1 MHSYFIR
8 STRFLKAHRDISIF
22 LLITLMFLLLRSL
35 FLGSDYLWLDNV
47 WKLSGGLQKIPW
59 SAVLEKTLTEM
70 LASCNPFLP
79 MLLYRVI
86 LNTFGPHILYLR
98 LPAILISLLS
108 LYILHRSLLKLFSI
122 QWARYLPQILFTLSV
137 PSIIYSRQLHQ
148 TMFYFFST
156 MLQFYLFLTM
166 VQELTPVSPLNDI
179 RRKIQVFTCVSIV
192 MLLVNWMSLL
202 IYGMLI
208 SGYFIIVCL
217 KTSAQPN
224 RFKRLISV
232 AADLVFDAIPLVI
245 LAFLRFRLGGTV
257 REYLQP
263 YYVAPGELVKIPSL
277 AYDLLLYHFNF
288 AYTTDLYFPLK
299 ANLISLPFV
308 ILFLIGMGYFML
320 KRKWHIFLWTVGV
333 VITLIAVFAKAMPFG
348 GMRHSF
354 TLAPFLFIFVG
365 YGIEALHAIKRR
377 YALSLQL
384 ANLSAVGCLIIAVLT
399 FSCSG
404 SSLYSKRKS
413 RVNLAT
419 LQKLAEQYQIDTIA
433 GFQEAYDILA
443 IMDYSAGNPLKNQ
456 GIQLRMADQNIAYNS
471 NVPSL
476 EFKEKKSYLIV
487 TCRTPLPLSFPL
499 EYHDTTILV
508 QDFGPILQYPEVAQ
522 SIYYPINGFFVY
534 LATGKKVP

>member
-1 MHSYFIR
+1 
-8 STRFLKAHRDISIF
+8 
-22 LLITLMFLLLRSL
+22 
-35 FLGSDYLWLDNV
+35 
-47 WKLSGGLQKIPW
+47 
-59 SAVLEKTLTEM
+59 
-70 LASCNPFLP
+70 
-79 MLLYRVI
+79 
-86 LNTFGPHILYLR
+86 
-98 LPAILISLLS
+98 
-108 LYILHRSLLKLFSI
+108 
-122 QWARYLPQILFTLSV
+122 
-137 PSIIYSRQLHQ
+137 
-148 TMFYFFST
+148 
-156 MLQFYLFLTM
+156 
-166 VQELTPVSPLNDI
+166 
-179 RRKIQVFTCVSIV
+179 
-192 MLLVNWMSLL
+192 
-202 IYGMLI
+202 
-208 SGYFIIVCL
+208 
-217 KTSAQPN
+217 
-224 RFKRLISV
+224 
-232 AADLVFDAIPLVI
+232 
-245 LAFLRFRLGGTV
+245 
-257 REYLQP
+257 
-263 YYVAPGELVKIPSL
+263 
-277 AYDLLLYHFNF
+277 
-288 AYTTDLYFPLK
+288 
-299 ANLISLPFV
+299 
-308 ILFLIGMGYFML
+308 ML
-320 KRKWHIFLWTVGV
+320 KRKWHIFPWAVGV
-333 VITLIAVFAKAMPFG
+333 VITLIAIFTKAMPFG

-433 GFQEAYDILA
+433 GFQEAYDILT

-456 GIQLRMADQNIAYNS
+456 GIQLRMADKNIAYNS